1 MLHQPLTK
9 PIELEVAANF
19 EFLLKNFDFAKAAK
33 QEKQGFVLE
42 GGSGSAK
49 TWDIIQFLIYYCQV
63 NIDKNK
69 DILIFRNTFADLR
82 KTVIKDF
89 EKILRRY
96 ELFELDKYRK
106 STPVSYNLFGNM
118 IYFTGLDGAGAHGE
132 RHDIIWGNEAMEL
145 NFDDFRQLNQR
156 CNEAFFLDYNPYYT
170 EHWIYSNILTRP
182 DTKYFRSTQL
192 MNPFLP
198 SGQRKE
204 ILAYKPTPEN
214 IKNGTADD
222 NLWKIYGLGL
232 KGSVKGLIFNSV
244 TWIDSF
250 PKCQYEYGLDF
261 GFTNDPTALV
271 RIGKQGLNLYLEL
284 LCYEPIDNAFAISE
298 MLTNLKIEKWLPI
311 TADSADKYNDSSMVM
326 QLRDL
331 GWKINKVNKGKGIL
345 WRIGMMKKYK
355 IHIVRNTNAKREQEN
370 YKWREINGQHI
381 NEPID
386 KFNHFWDAA
395 GYGLL
400 GMEINNF
407 TVKTNY

>member
-1 MLHQPLTK
+1 MILD
-9 PIELEVAANF
+9 VAANF

-69 DILIFRNTFADLR
+69 DILIFRNTFSDLR
-82 KTVIKDF
+82 KTIIKDF
-89 EKILRRY
+89 EKILRKY

-250 PKCQYEYGLDF
+250 PKYQYEYGLDF

-284 LCYEPIDNAFAISE
+284 LCYEPIDNAFALSE

-386 KFNHFWDAA
+386 KFNHFWDSL
-395 GYGLL
+395 GYAYMGQLKSDF
-400 GMEINNF
+400 GF
-407 TVKTNY
+407 